1 MIKVS
6 IIVPVYNTSSYLEE
20 CLQSL
25 VSQTLE
31 DIEIIC
37 VNDGSTDGSPD
48 ILRQFSEKYS
58 NIIVIDKLNSGY
70 GNTMNIGMDAAKG
83 EYIGIVESDDFAS
96 MEMFEELYKLGN
108 KYDAEIVKSNFYE
121 YNEDRKI
128 FCGYREI
135 LKQCKYDEVFMP
147 IEENAVFFAHIC
159 IWSAIYKRSFLK
171 NNNIKLNET
180 KGASYQDVSFNFKVL
195 SRAKRMILTRKAY
208 MYYRTDS
215 WYSSV
220 NSIDKIYCICDEYNE
235 VEKFIDRCE
244 PAIRQKLVELA
255 TALKVK
261 GYLWNYQRLA
271 SAFQYTFLQRII
283 DDFKQDNKKGRL
295 RRELWDEDLWSDIQE
310 ILEDG
315 NRYFYRTAKDFK
327 DDRMDVAM
335 KLVNLSI
342 CRKGLIETISGY
354 DRIIIYGAGILADK
368 IIEELLNHEINI
380 KAIAVSSMEGNP
392 ADIRN
397 ITVHTID
404 ELISYK
410 DNALI
415 MVAVREK
422 SQYEILRKLQT
433 LGFQKIIALQGNL
446 KECLLNE
453 QLREY
458 EF

>member
-6 IIVPVYNTSSYLEE
+6 IIVPVYNTSLYLEE

-25 VSQTLE
+25 VSQTLQ

-37 VNDGSTDGSPD
+37 INDGSTDESPD
-48 ILRQFSEKYS
+48 ILRRFSEKYS
-58 NIIVIDKLNSGY
+58 NIAVIDKPNTGY
-70 GNTMNIGMDAAKG
+70 GNTMNIGIDAAKG

-96 MEMFEELYKLGN
+96 PEMFEELYELGKRN
-108 KYDAEIVKSNFYE
+108 EAEIVKSNFYE

-128 FCGYREI
+128 FSGYREI

-147 IEENAVFFAHIC
+147 MEDNAVFFAHIC

-171 NNNIKLNET
+171 DNDIKLNET

-195 SRAKRMILTRKAY
+195 ALTKRMVLTRKAY

-220 NSIDKIYCICDEYNE
+220 NSIEKIYCICDEYNE
-235 VEKFIDRCE
+235 VEKFIDKCE
-244 PAIRQKLVELA
+244 PAMKQKLEELA
-255 TALKVK
+255 TTLKIK

-271 SAFQYTFLQRII
+271 SAFQYTFLQKII
-283 DDFKQDNKKGRL
+283 EDFKEDDKKGRIKK
-295 RRELWDEDLWSDIQE
+295 ELWDEDLWIDIQE
-310 ILEDG
+310 ILGDG

-327 DDRMDVAM
+327 DDRMDVSM

-354 DRIIIYGAGILADK
+354 DQIIIYGAGILADK
-368 IIEELLNHEINI
+368 IIEELMNEEINI
-380 KAIAVSSMEGNP
+380 MAIAVTNVEGNP
-392 ADIRN
+392 SDIRN
-397 ITVHTID
+397 IPVHTID
-404 ELISYK
+404 ELVSYK

-415 MVAVREK
+415 MVAVQEK